1 MDNPNPKLLPTY
13 AFIDG
18 QNLYKSIEEQNW
30 KLDHK
35 KFYTYLRDRLK
46 IQKAFYFIGYMKE
59 NAWLYRNLEKA
70 GYTLIYKKIL
80 HYDPNDSD
88 KTKGNVDAEL
98 ILNTMIHYHSFDQAV
113 IVAGDGDYYCLI
125 EYLNKT
131 NKLKGIVIPNK
142 QKYSALLKEFGNKR
156 LFVSEERKKLEYHPP
171 KN

>member
-1 MDNPNPKLLPTY
+1 MNNPTSQLLPTY

-18 QNLYKSIEEQNW
+18 QNLHKSIEEQGW
-30 KLDHK
+30 ILDHK
-35 KFYTYLRDRLK
+35 KFYQYLQDKLK

-59 NAWLYRNLEKA
+59 NVGLYRNLRDS

-80 HYDPNDSD
+80 RYGYGLN

-98 ILNTMIHYHSFDQAV
+98 ILNTMIHYRNFGEAV

-131 NKLKGIVIPNK
+131 NKLKSIVIPNK

-156 LFVSEERKKLEYHPP
+156 LFVSDERRKIEYVP
-171 KN
+171 